1 MYIYIYVLDDHKP
14 RKKEKKKKSVCVC
27 EYKYMDARHKG
38 LSKHKYLYACQ
49 QLIINLRQKLLVSDQ
64 VG

>member
-14 RKKEKKKKSVCVC
+14 RKKEKKNVCVC